1 MSNLKLFLKSLQRS
15 GYPNSKTDVTTIA
28 RAMNYDLEFFVDDLI
43 REIGQFKTDEFI
55 EKTFS
60 KLGLMSSP
68 GLKIDMED
76 GVGGEPGSYV
86 HLIVHSFN
94 VGEGDEDYE
103 EVWIHY
109 SWGDSLLIDDEG
121 EKTLE
126 DVWDDV
132 DMGTMGEFEDFVDEI
147 KYTCRA
153 EIFKKTGLVIHFD
166 SQI

>member
-15 GYPNSKTDVTTIA
+15 GYPNSKTNVTTIA
-28 RAMNYDLEFFVDDLI
+28 RAVDYDLDFFLTDLLH
-43 REIGQFKTDEFI
+43 ELGSKKTKDFVG
-55 EKTFS
+55 KTFS
-60 KLGLMSSP
+60 TLGLTYSP
-68 GLKIDMED
+68 GMKIDFTD
-76 GVGGEPGSYV
+76 SIGEPGSYIY
-86 HLIVHSFN
+86 LIINSFTFN
-94 VGEGDEDYE
+94 EGDEDYD
-103 EVWIHY
+103 EVWISY

-147 KYTCRA
+147 KDTCGA

>member
-43 REIGQFKTDEFI
+43 REIGHFKTGEFI

-76 GVGGEPGSYV
+76 GVGGEPV
-86 HLIVHSFN
+86 
-94 VGEGDEDYE
+94 
-103 EVWIHY
+103 
-109 SWGDSLLIDDEG
+109 
-121 EKTLE
+121 
-126 DVWDDV
+126 
-132 DMGTMGEFEDFVDEI
+132 
-147 KYTCRA
+147 
-153 EIFKKTGLVIHFD
+153 
-166 SQI
+166 